1 MKYALLSA
9 APREAKQRWHLPRSC
24 TKKPDKSLAISASP
38 WPF

>member
-9 APREAKQRWHLPRSC
+9 ASRKAKQRWHLPRSF